1 MGATVVN
8 PSGRVPRPCKER
20 NVPAYDFKCR
30 ACSEVFEV
38 SRAASDDSSV
48 PCPGCGGDT
57 KRVFS
62 AVGVHFRGSGF
73 HNTDYRAK
81 PKDVESSAPTC
92 EAAGS
97 SGGCAGC
104 PAAATTTPE

>member
-1 MGATVVN
+1 M
-8 PSGRVPRPCKER
+8 
-20 NVPAYDFKCR
+20 PAYDFKCR

-38 SRAASDDSSV
+38 SRPASDDSPV
-48 PCPGCGGDT
+48 PCLLCGGET

-81 PKDVESSAPTC
+81 PKDADVAAPAPEC

-104 PAAATTTPE
+104 PAATASE